1 MTTAIEMAREGRRSE
16 IWERYCGFLD
26 LTLPEFMSIQ
36 KRLLMEQILLLSQC
50 DLGRNLLRGRAP
62 RSVEEFREAVP
73 LSTYADYA
81 PYLLEKNES
90 SLPRPPRVW
99 ARTSGRSGEF
109 GFKWVPFSEEMFQKV
124 GEFGVASFLLA
135 SCARKGDVRLKDGDT
150 CLYTLAPPAYFTG
163 AVVAPA
169 LAEQLGFKFMPS
181 LEEGNG
187 MEFQERIAEGFK
199 IGMKEGI
206 DFFYGLSSVL
216 VKIAQQFQGSGGDF
230 HFSTE
235 LLHPRI
241 LGRFLRGLVG
251 SRMTTRS
258 LLPRDL
264 WRVKGIV
271 AGGMDTAFYADRIED
286 YWGRRPLEGYG
297 GTEIAGVALQAWNHQ
312 GMTFLPDCNFLEFV
326 PEEDY
331 YRSRVDSTFEPR
343 TLLLDELDLGVY
355 ELVVTNL
362 HGGVF
367 TRYRTGDLIRIA
379 ALRDGE
385 LGIETPQ
392 MVFHARADGV
402 IDVAG
407 FTRITEKA
415 MWQALENSAVD
426 YVDWTVRKEYVADKP
441 ILHLYLE
448 VVPNGCDEREV
459 QGRIHESLKRIDE
472 GYGDLEKMLGLNP
485 LRVTFLPLGAFGRY
499 TSQRIADGA
508 DLAHIKPPHVN
519 VKEETLRE
527 LMAV

>member
-1 MTTAIEMAREGRRSE
+1 MATAIGMLREGRRSE
-16 IWERYCGFLD
+16 LWERYCGFID

-50 DLGRNLLRGRAP
+50 ELGRHLLGGRVP
-62 RSVEEFREAVP
+62 PNVDQFRRSVP
-73 LSTYADYA
+73 LTTYADYA
-81 PYLLEKNES
+81 PYLLEQNDGV
-90 SLPRPPRVW
+90 LPRPAHVW

-109 GFKWVPFSEEMFQKV
+109 GFKWVPFSKEMFEKV
-124 GEFGVASFLLA
+124 GEFGVASFLMA
-135 SCARKGDVRLKDGDT
+135 SCARAGDIRLEEGDT
-150 CLYTLAPPAYFTG
+150 CLYTLAPPPYFTG

-169 LAEQLGFKFMPS
+169 LAEQLGVRFMPS
-181 LEEGNG
+181 LEEGNR

-206 DFFYGLSSVL
+206 DLFYGLTSVL
-216 VKIAQQFQGSGGDF
+216 VKIAEQFSGSGGDF
-230 HFSTE
+230 KFSPE

-241 LGRFLRGLVG
+241 LGRLLKGMVG
-251 SRMTTRS
+251 SRLKKRS

-264 WRVKGIV
+264 WKVKGIV
-271 AGGMDTAFYADRIED
+271 AGGMDTAFFAQQVED
-286 YWGRRPLEGYG
+286 YWGTRPLEGYG
-297 GTEIAGVALQAWNHQ
+297 GTEIAGVAIQAWNHQ
-312 GMTFLPDCNFLEFV
+312 GMTFLSDCNFLEFIS
-326 PEEDY
+326 EEDF
-331 YRSRVDSTFEPR
+331 YRSRMEPEYQPK
-343 TLLLDELDLGVY
+343 TLLLDELGHEVY

-367 TRYRTGDLIRIA
+367 TRYRTGDLIRIVA
-379 ALRDGE
+379 SRDSE

-415 MWQALENSAVD
+415 MWQALRNSAVD
-426 YVDWTVRKEYVADKP
+426 YVDWTVRKEVSGDKP

-448 VVPNGCDEREV
+448 VAQNGHNEEEI
-459 QGRIHESLKRIDE
+459 QAIIHQNLVRIDK
-472 GYGDLEKMLGLNP
+472 GYRDLDKMLGMNP
-485 LRVTFLPLGAFGRY
+485 LQVSFLPTGAFGRY
-499 TSQRIADGA
+499 TQQRIADGA

-519 VKEETLRE
+519 VREEILRE
-527 LMAV
+527 LAVG